1 MHAWIHRKIHIYNLY
16 IIVTFPLG
24 VKKQQNLSSYTFPYE
39 EKLLEV
45 LQKAYEKVFH
55 QLYLADLSSIYSL
68 TIFLKHIFNHIT
80 SLLRN
85 HRSCSWPEKWTQK
98 PHSNSPVPVTVCSF
112 LLQVSCTVFLSSTS
126 SLNKTGNL
134 LFLNKPRISSP

>member
-68 TIFLKHIFNHIT
+68 IIFLKHIFDHIT
-80 SLLRN
+80 VLLRN
-85 HRSCSWPEKWTQK
+85 QQELFMAWEVNPNTSLRQSSAC
-98 PHSNSPVPVTVCSF
+98 NSLQLPSPSVLHWFSF
-112 LLQVSCTVFLSSTS
+112 F
-126 SLNKTGNL
+126 NL
-134 LFLNKPRISSP
+134 LSKQNRQPAVPEQT

>member
-68 TIFLKHIFNHIT
+68 IIFLKRIFDHIT
-80 SLLRN
+80 ILLRN
-85 HRSCSWPEKWTQK
+85 QQELFMAWEVNPNTSLRQSSAC
-98 PHSNSPVPVTVCSF
+98 NSLQLPSPSVLHWFSF
-112 LLQVSCTVFLSSTS
+112 F
-126 SLNKTGNL
+126 NL
-134 LFLNKPRISSP
+134 LSKQNRQPAVPEQT

>member
-68 TIFLKHIFNHIT
+68 IIFLKHIFDHIT
-80 SLLRN
+80 ILLRN
-85 HRSCSWPEKWTQK
+85 QQELFMAWEVNPNTSLRQSSAC
-98 PHSNSPVPVTVCSF
+98 NSLQLPSPSVLHWFSF
-112 LLQVSCTVFLSSTS
+112 F
-126 SLNKTGNL
+126 NL
-134 LFLNKPRISSP
+134 LSKQNRQPAVPEQT